1 MAMET
6 PTEIKVFQKIGEI
19 VERSLETI
27 KEASISDKMVEL
39 QAIVGSLLV
48 LSIMFKGFQ
57 TIAGRN
63 QDPIRD
69 IIWDIGKK
77 LLILTFIL
85 NVNGWLNLA
94 TSALDGFYEWA
105 GGGTQ
110 FYAQLDG
117 LTYSFA
123 KSLKVVWDKASGF
136 DVIFAV
142 FVMLFMTIGFLGIM
156 IVFGFTMINATIT
169 NTFLI
174 IALPLAL
181 FCLMYDFTK
190 QAFNQWFNMFMSNI
204 ILLLLM
210 SAFTNFLT
218 KEMSDFYTKGTDNY
232 FLLIFNSIFVTA
244 VLISIIQVIK
254 TLASNLAQVS
264 LDSAAQAGMGQ
275 GLGAA
280 GKGIGLAK
288 SGTGAVAGGGFRAW
302 AGSKAGSAKTG
313 SEGSEVGGVLAAA
326 RFGAAGVAG
335 YAAKK
340 LWGAARNKLKG

>member
-1 MAMET
+1 MVD
-6 PTEIKVFQKIGEI
+6 IFQSIGKI
-19 VERSLETI
+19 VESCLKTI
-27 KEASISDKMVEL
+27 KEASISDRMIEL
-39 QAIVGSLLV
+39 QAIVGTLLV
-48 LSIMFKGFQ
+48 ISIMFKGFQ

-77 LLILTFIL
+77 LFILTFVL

-94 TSALDGFYEWA
+94 TSALDGFYQWA
-105 GGGTQ
+105 GGGAQ
-110 FYAQLDG
+110 FYVKLDE
-117 LTYSFA
+117 LTTAF
-123 KSLKVVWDKASGF
+123 LKAVKDIWGNTG
-136 DVIFAV
+136 VIFGDNPIVAI
-142 FVMLFMTIGFLGIM
+142 FIIFFMTLGFLGIM
-156 IVFGFTMINATIT
+156 FAFAFTIINATIT

-204 ILLLLM
+204 ILLLFM
-210 SAFTNFLT
+210 SIF
-218 KEMSDFYTKGTDNY
+218 SDFLIKNIHKLYTAEIGDNP
-232 FLLIFNSIFVTA
+232 FMPIVVSIFLSA
-244 VLISIIQVIK
+244 ILISIVQVIK
-254 TLASNLAQVS
+254 SLASNLAQVS

-288 SGTGAVAGGGFRAW
+288 SGTGAVASGGFRAW
-302 AGSKAGSAKTG
+302 AGAKAGAEAKG
-313 SEGSEVGGVLAAA
+313 SGSGMSGTLAASK
-326 RFGAAGVAG
+326 FGAAGVAG

-340 LWGAARNKLKG
+340 LWGMARNKLKG